1 MVFEE
6 RERYSNYDLTYYT
19 IIYCTNYFYFMLQNY
34 SIIQS
39 ENKAVR
45 QQRTRQQATILF
57 NFQR

>member
-6 RERYSNYDLTYYT
+6 RERDSNYDLTYYT
-19 IIYCTNYFYFMLQNY
+19 IIYCTNYFMLQNY

-45 QQRTRQQATILF
+45 QQRTRQQATIF
-57 NFQR
+57 KFQR

>member
-6 RERYSNYDLTYYT
+6 RERDSNYDLTYYT
-19 IIYCTNYFYFMLQNY
+19 IIYCTNYFYFMSQNY
-34 SIIQS
+34 LIIQS